1 MKKNSFLILFMM
13 AGAATITSHINGLE
27 SLEHWSK
34 PFLMI
39 FLAGYY
45 LQQVKSEDR
54 SMSLLFALGFSC
66 LGDSFLMYE
75 HFGPIY
81 FMLGLGSFLIA
92 HITYIIVYKHHVHQS
107 NGDELMGIHRVRLAF
122 PIILAG
128 SGLLIVLFPHLGELK
143 LPVVIYSV
151 ILILMV
157 LNALFRYNRTSS
169 ASFWFVFSG
178 ALLFM
183 VSDSLLALNKFLMP
197 IPFSG
202 ITIITT
208 YIAAQFLIVEGL
220 LRHPAK

>member
-1 MKKNSFLILFMM
+1 MKKNSFLILFMV
-13 AGAATITSHINGLE
+13 AGATTMVSYINGLE
-27 SLEHWSK
+27 SLQHWSK

-45 LQQVKSEDR
+45 LRQVKPGDR
-54 SMSLLFALGFSC
+54 SLSVLFALGFSF
-66 LGDSFLMYE
+66 LGDTFLMYE
-75 HFGPIY
+75 HLKPIY

-92 HITYIIVYKHHVHQS
+92 HIAYIVVYKHHVHQS
-107 NGDELMGIHRVRLAF
+107 NGDELMGLHRVRLAF

-157 LNALFRYNRTSS
+157 LNALFRYNRTSYG
-169 ASFWFVFSG
+169 SFWFVFSG

-197 IPFSG
+197 IPLGG
-202 ITIITT
+202 IAIITT
-208 YIAAQFLIVEGL
+208 YIAAQFLIIEGV
-220 LRHPAK
+220 LRHPKK